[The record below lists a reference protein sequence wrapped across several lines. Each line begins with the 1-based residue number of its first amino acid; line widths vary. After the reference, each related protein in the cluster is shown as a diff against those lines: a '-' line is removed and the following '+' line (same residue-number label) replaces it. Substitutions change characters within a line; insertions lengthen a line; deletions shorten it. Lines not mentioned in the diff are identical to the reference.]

1 MEVLFEYFAA
11 EYRCIIYT
19 QKSKLSREI
28 EQHLSRAGVAE
39 PKVVVLSY
47 MLSGQEGR
55 HDERTE
61 FFCKGGTKNGSPTFI
76 LIRWR
81 KWLLVID

>member
-1 MEVLFEYFAA
+1 MMEVLFEYSAA

-19 QKSKLSREI
+19 QKSKFCREI

-47 MLSGQEGR
+47 MLSGHEGR
-55 HDERTE
+55 HDERSE
-61 FFCKGGTKNGSPTFI
+61 FFAKVGQRMEVLRSY
-76 LIRWR
+76 
-81 KWLLVID
+81 